1 MRKRRGEE
9 NAQVSIRLPK
19 NVDNQPIGIRILCV
33 QSIFFRGVILVCLSL
48 PTLRHKQV
56 HTRKPR
62 FSVTRYLDFRDRVR
76 VRVCVC
82 ARARRGNGRNKQ
94 KQTHGPIHS
103 TGLQLHDWGERN
115 GQRFERERV
124 FLTERVWVC
133 VW

>member
-76 VRVCVC
+76 VRVCV
-82 ARARRGNGRNKQ
+82 RARK
-94 KQTHGPIHS
+94 
-103 TGLQLHDWGERN
+103 E
-115 GQRFERERV
+115 GQREKQAKTNPRTYSFDGPSIA
-124 FLTERVWVC
+124 
-133 VW
+133 